1 MIFIFIIPQNFNFK
15 NKFLGFIDYS
25 TLIFLIICYLISY
38 LIINFIFP
46 SFYTK
51 IIIFII
57 LNGPLTLL
65 SIIGFYNE
73 NIVYVL
79 YYIIKFFKNQN
90 IYFYKKIFFDM

>member
-1 MIFIFIIPQNFNFK
+1 MLK
-15 NKFLGFIDYS
+15 KEKRNKTI
-25 TLIFLIICYLISY
+25 
-38 LIINFIFP
+38 
-46 SFYTK
+46 K

-90 IYFYKKIFFDM
+90 IYFYKKNFFDM